1 MSPLLRPHTQEPL
14 VPPRSE
20 DGGRVRPV
28 VLATLAVPFD
38 PECARVAIQAAMD
51 GGVQLIVV
59 DAVEMPFWPQSM
71 ATRHAD
77 LEREDDRAAIR
88 RLVEQTA
95 ALGLD
100 VEHLRVRSPRPVE
113 ALLEVAGEREAA
125 LLVLGPDRTRIR
137 PRHFRRVAN
146 RIRKR
151 ASCLLWIAG
160 EGP

>member
-1 MSPLLRPHTQEPL
+1 M
-14 VPPRSE
+14 
-20 DGGRVRPV
+20 
-28 VLATLAVPFD
+28 LATLAVPFD
-38 PECARVAIQAAMD
+38 PDSARVAIQAAME
-51 GGVQLIVV
+51 GGVKLLVV
-59 DAVEMPFWPQSM
+59 DAVEMPLWPQSM

-77 LEREDDRAAIR
+77 LEEEADRDAIR

-95 ALGLD
+95 ALGLE

-125 LLVLGPDRTRIR
+125 LLVLGPDPSRLR
-137 PRHFRRVAN
+137 PRSFRRAVK

-151 ASCLLWIAG
+151 ASCLLWVAG